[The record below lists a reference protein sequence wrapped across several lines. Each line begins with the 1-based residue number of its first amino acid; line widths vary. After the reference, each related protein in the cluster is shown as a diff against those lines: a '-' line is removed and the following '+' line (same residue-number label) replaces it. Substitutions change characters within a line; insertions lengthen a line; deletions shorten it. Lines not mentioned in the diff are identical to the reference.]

1 MTQLNDDQE
10 QQQEEVAEAALP
22 SSGELLRAARE
33 QAGFTVLQVADRL
46 RLRQQLIHDL
56 EADRF
61 EGQAG
66 GTYVRGYL
74 RAYAKLVQI
83 PESEIMDAYKR
94 TQGAEEA
101 TQSTM
106 QSFSKKT
113 SIESQDNKL
122 MILTWIIV
130 IVLIGSVAVFV
141 WQQFLEDKNGAN
153 QSSAVETQQPTAA
166 VVSNSDAEAYNNAAD
181 DWSAELQSSSELGNE
196 EPEAITTTDASTAG
210 TPAQLPTRGELTAAA
225 NQAAEELAE
234 TAQDLLTEAAEQVS
248 TPAVTRAQNA
258 TNSATSLSAVEEPN
272 LATALANNP
281 LVFVFRGDSWVRI
294 EDADG
299 EPLAFGVKVQDYIM
313 PLAGKE
319 PYNIT
324 LGAPHLVDI
333 YYLGEQVDLSAFAG
347 GRVARL
353 QVPVE

>member
-10 QQQEEVAEAALP
+10 QQQEEAAEAALP
-22 SSGELLRAARE
+22 TSGELLRAARE
-33 QAGFTVLQVADRL
+33 QAGLTVLQVADRL
-46 RLRQQLIHDL
+46 RLRQQLIQDL
-56 EADRF
+56 ENDHF
-61 EGQAG
+61 DGQAG

-74 RAYAKLVQI
+74 RAYAKLLQI
-83 PESEIMDAYKR
+83 SESEIMDAYKR
-94 TQGAEEA
+94 TQGSEEV

-130 IVLIGSVAVFV
+130 IILIGSVAVFV

-153 QSSAVETQQPTAA
+153 QSSAAETQQPTAA
-166 VVSNSDAEAYNNAAD
+166 VVSNTDAEAYNNAAD
-181 DWSAELQSSSELGNE
+181 EWSVEPQSSELGHE
-196 EPEAITTTDASTAG
+196 EPESLTTTDELAAG
-210 TPAQLPTRGELTAAA
+210 AATELPTRGELTAAA
-225 NQAAEELAE
+225 NQAAEDLAE
-234 TAQDLLTEAAEQVS
+234 SAQGIVTDAAEQVS
-248 TPAVTRAQNA
+248 TPAVTSSQNA
-258 TNSATSLSAVEEPN
+258 TNSATSAPATEELN
-272 LATALANNP
+272 LATALASHP
-281 LVFVFRGDSWVRI
+281 LVFVFHGDSWVRI

-299 EPLAFGVKVQDYIM
+299 EPLAFGVKVKDYIM

-319 PYNIT
+319 PYSIT

-333 YYLGEQVDLSAFAG
+333 YYLGEKVDLSAFGG

-353 QVPVE
+353 QVPEE

>member
-10 QQQEEVAEAALP
+10 QQQEDAAEAALP
-22 SSGELLRAARE
+22 TSGELLRAARE
-33 QAGFTVLQVADRL
+33 QAGLTVLQVADRL
-46 RLRQQLIHDL
+46 RLRQQLIQDL
-56 EADRF
+56 EEDHF
-61 EGQAG
+61 DGQAG

-74 RAYAKLVQI
+74 RAYAKLLQI
-83 PESEIMDAYKR
+83 PESEIMAAYKR
-94 TQGAEEA
+94 TQGSEEV

-130 IVLIGSVAVFV
+130 IILIGSVAVFV

-153 QSSAVETQQPTAA
+153 QSSAVETQQSTAA
-166 VVSNSDAEAYNNAAD
+166 VVSNTDAEAYNNAD
-181 DWSAELQSSSELGNE
+181 DWSVEPQSSELGHE
-196 EPEAITTTDASTAG
+196 EPEALTTTDELTAG
-210 TPAQLPTRGELTAAA
+210 AATELPTRGELTTAA
-225 NQAAEELAE
+225 NQAAG
-234 TAQDLLTEAAEQVS
+234 DLTESAQGIVTDAAEQVS
-248 TPAVTRAQNA
+248 TPAVTSPQNA
-258 TNSATSLSAVEEPN
+258 TNAATSAPAAEELN
-272 LATALANNP
+272 LATALASHP
-281 LVFVFRGDSWVRI
+281 LVFVFHGDSWVRI

-299 EPLAFGVKVQDYIM
+299 EPLAFGVKVKDYIM

-319 PYNIT
+319 PYSIT

-333 YYLGEQVDLSAFAG
+333 YYLGEKVDLSAFGG